1 MLEYLS
7 ALTSWLHAAIELGGQ
22 QWPRTEA
29 VGNEW
34 QVIGPKWAT
43 GSGLSGLSCG
53 FSLVNA
59 ARIAMDNVGYRTFT
73 STGSRDEKARL

>member
-7 ALTSWLHAAIELGGQ
+7 AVTSWPHAAIELGGQ
-22 QWPRTEA
+22 QWPRTET

-34 QVIGPKWAT
+34 QVIGHKRAT

-53 FSLVNA
+53 LSLVNA
-59 ARIAMDNVGYRTFT
+59 VRIAMDNVGYRTFT
-73 STGSRDEKARL
+73 SSRNEKARL